1 MCPLQ
6 APGSSE
12 SRYFILFSEQSR
24 EGRKDVALSSF
35 LPLRQHRSREWR
47 QRVQSHAAREETD
60 LRIQVSGLP
69 GKDSGLDQS
78 CPGGPADPLPVC
90 LPPHPSP
97 GTSVAYWWCGLFRV
111 TDPLCSISLFVKE
124 PPVHFL
130 GLREAGTQK
139 SETDLTYGGRSS
151 PGKGREEVGDPPPE
165 RAKRRWEILPREGP
179 RGGGRSIPGPKS
191 QAPAP
196 LSRALP
202 ASPGLALPTQH
213 PEGCHDNYQHPT
225 ATPPFFSLF

>member
-6 APGSSE
+6 APDSSE

-47 QRVQSHAAREETD
+47 QRVQRHTAREETD

-69 GKDSGLDQS
+69 GKDSGPDQS

-90 LPPHPSP
+90 LTPHPSP
-97 GTSVAYWWCGLFRV
+97 GMSMAYWWCGLFRV
-111 TDPLCSISLFVKE
+111 TDPLCSVSLFVKE
-124 PPVHFL
+124 PPVRFL
-130 GLREAGTQK
+130 GLCEAGTQK

-151 PGKGREEVGDPPPE
+151 PGKGREEVGDPSQGLSHRPQPHSPE
-165 RAKRRWEILPREGP
+165 RSLHLPALL
-179 RGGGRSIPGPKS
+179 S
-191 QAPAP
+191 P
-196 LSRALP
+196 LSIQKVVTTTTSILLRPLH
-202 ASPGLALPTQH
+202 SFL
-213 PEGCHDNYQHPT
+213 
-225 ATPPFFSLF
+225 FFRVIVFLSLSFTFTYFARVGS